1 MAEIGFIGMGNMGLA
16 ILHGLLK
23 TCEPGRFIFTA
34 AHAEKM
40 AAVTEATGVPHAESN
55 RACAQSCKYL
65 ILAVKPQY
73 FDVVFDEIREVLEE
87 DQVVISLAPGQTI
100 SSLKERLGDEI
111 RVVRAMPNTP
121 AMLGAGMTGI
131 AFGTD
136 PFTEEEKEQICA
148 VFKSCG
154 GVELIEESQM
164 EAVGCVSGCSPAF
177 VYMFIE
183 ALADSGVKY
192 GLPCKTACE
201 MAAQTVLGSAKMVL
215 ETGKHPGQLKDEV
228 CSPGGTT
235 IAGVSALEEFGFRNA
250 VIKAADACY
259 EKSQKM
265 K

>member
-40 AAVTEATGVPHAESN
+40 AAVTEATGVIHAESN
-55 RACAQSCKYL
+55 RACAQNCKYL

-73 FDVVFDEIREVLEE
+73 FDIVFDEIREVLKE

-100 SSLKERLGDEI
+100 SGLKERLGDEI
-111 RVVRAMPNTP
+111 RVVRARPPNTP

-136 PFTEEEKEQICA
+136 SFTLEEQEQICTI
-148 VFKSCG
+148 FKSCG
-154 GVELIEESQM
+154 GVELVEERQM

-192 GLPCKTACE
+192 GLPRKTACE

-215 ETGKHPGQLKDEV
+215 GTGWHPGAVKGRGLFSGRNHHCGSI
-228 CSPGGTT
+228 CSGR
-235 IAGVSALEEFGFRNA
+235 IWIS
-250 VIKAADACY
+250 
-259 EKSQKM
+259 
-265 K
+265 